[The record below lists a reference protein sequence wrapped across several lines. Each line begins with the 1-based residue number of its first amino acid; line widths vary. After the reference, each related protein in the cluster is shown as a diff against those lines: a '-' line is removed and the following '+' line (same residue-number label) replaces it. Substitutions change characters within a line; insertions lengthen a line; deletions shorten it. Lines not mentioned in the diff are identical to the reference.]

1 MGKYEALAEAV
12 NKSKGL
18 LEMILQEL
26 IEASAHL
33 EAVVKY
39 VKLTETSIA
48 PVELKQLE
56 EQLAKL
62 EQIKEDLTQILS
74 TVAFLDLVLYTYA
87 KVEENE
93 HN

>member
-12 NKSKGL
+12 NKPKGL

-26 IEASAHL
+26 IEACADL

-39 VKLTETSIA
+39 IKLTKINIA
-48 PVELKQLE
+48 PVELKKLE
-56 EQLAKL
+56 EDVTKL
-62 EQIKEDLTQILS
+62 KQIKEDLIQILS

-93 HN
+93 RS